1 MERIFLDA
9 NVLIDGMVSR
19 WSVSRAVLVL
29 CANRVARLVLAEYV
43 KIEVENALLTIA
55 QSNRFKPREANRM
68 LEDYERFLQLAKP
81 EIVTATESRP
91 LMQQAAIIHHIHDV
105 PVLAAALKAQ
115 PDWLLS
121 LNRKHFSRAIG
132 QRTGL
137 VIGDPLDYFRA
148 RLWGA

>member
-55 QSNRFKPREANRM
+55 QSNRFKARLGMGSQWQRHVAQTPRR
-68 LEDYERFLQLAKP
+68 
-81 EIVTATESRP
+81 
-91 LMQQAAIIHHIHDV
+91 
-105 PVLAAALKAQ
+105 
-115 PDWLLS
+115 
-121 LNRKHFSRAIG
+121 
-132 QRTGL
+132 
-137 VIGDPLDYFRA
+137 VIGSRGLDPVREP
-148 RLWGA
+148 GH